1 MECPCAGPAP
11 GSLGCSTKCCAG
23 TPSPPGA
30 AAMACPA
37 SGCPFQP
44 SPLLSQ
50 ECPGTAHALV
60 WEPGLSIYL
69 ELALHSLTQGGAAR
83 VTPRRRA
90 LGVPPSLV

>member
-1 MECPCAGPAP
+1 MKAP
-11 GSLGCSTKCCAG
+11 VQAQTRESGLQHGVLCRDTL
-23 TPSPPGA
+23 PPGT

-37 SGCPFQP
+37 SGSPFPP

-83 VTPRRRA
+83 VTPRWRA
-90 LGVPPSLV
+90 LDVPPSLV